1 MAYNSRTFIDQINV
15 LPHNVIGYREKT
27 VVEQD
32 GVEIA
37 STYHRGVVAPGEST
51 DGLDARIV
59 AIASALWTPEVV
71 AAYRLV
77 LSGDEAPRP
86 ETPDEWFNRMISEG
100 FTTSY
105 GWKLGLTHSDLSLL
119 TGAFVLA
126 KEADSLGLPLPAIY
140 DTAGV
145 PHELSIQDLTYLML
159 AYGQHRGSLSAEY
172 ASRKEP
178 SSAPEDTSTH
188 TL

>member
-15 LPHNVIGYREKT
+15 LSHNVIGYREKR

-59 AIASALWTPEVV
+59 AIAATLWTPEVV
-71 AAYRLV
+71 EAYRRF

-86 ETPDEWFNRMISEG
+86 ETPDEWFNRQVAEG
-100 FTTSY
+100 FTTSF

-126 KEADSLGLPLPAIY
+126 KEAHSMGLPIPAIY
-140 DTAGV
+140 DTSGA
-145 PHELSIQDLTYLML
+145 PHSLSIEELTQLMI
-159 AYGQHRGSLSAEY
+159 AYGHHRGTLSAEY
-172 ASRKEP
+172 AGRKNVGVI
-178 SSAPEDTSTH
+178 
-188 TL
+188 

>member
-1 MAYNSRTFIDQINV
+1 MAYNSRKFVDQINV
-15 LPHNVIGYREKT
+15 LSHNVIGYREKT

-32 GVEIA
+32 GVEIS
-37 STYHRGVVAPGEST
+37 STFHRGVVAPGEST
-51 DGLDARIV
+51 DGLDSRVV
-59 AIASALWTPEVV
+59 AIAATLWTPEVV
-71 AAYRLV
+71 EAYRRFV
-77 LSGDEAPRP
+77 SGDEAPRP

-159 AYGQHRGSLSAEY
+159 AYGQHRGALSAEY
-172 ASRKEP
+172 ASRKEQ
-178 SSAPEDTSTH
+178 ANAAEDTSSH